1 MLAASFTPTRFP
13 AMKSLV
19 LALLLPLTVL
29 AENEIGFIERFALA
43 ADREKALG
51 ELVPGSEEYYFFHA
65 LHYQNVRDNAKLNQ
79 ILNQWRERVPDENE
93 ARRIIL
99 NREAILGYERDPQAT
114 LKYLIERLGIRHD
127 HQQEVRDQKPN
138 LPTQLDP
145 TKISREV
152 FLRDALNNN
161 RSLESLSQEALASL
175 IRDQV
180 PLSPDQRR
188 SVLSKLQ
195 RPDVPNLV
203 QAIIAD
209 LQADKSRTFGSLP
222 IHRAL
227 LPEQLDSLLQNFPLW
242 LGQQA
247 FVYTRLRKLAPSAD
261 VNLEY
266 DDAERAAWLDRVWA
280 FAQKLPPSQNTL
292 KARIIYLRLDHDRK
306 HGVYDRAQF
315 IEYLKLPR
323 QQDYINYTYIK
334 DVIPGELSDLNADLS
349 EPLLLSPPLSTDE
362 PLVREYFLHLFASEV
377 KPDSDPNDVLAQW
390 TTYIAEEWLTP
401 VLAEALITHRIGSP
415 EHWASLIT
423 PAEFQQLKDRVDIEF
438 PATNAPQFSP
448 GDDIQ
453 FDVTVKNTPKLIVK
467 IFELNTLN
475 FFQTQQRQLN
485 TDLNLDGLVANS
497 EQTHA
502 FEGGPFARTRQT
514 FKFPELKGKR
524 GAWIIEFI
532 GGGRSSR
539 ALIRTGQ
546 FHVLQQT
553 GPSGDL
559 ILVLD
564 EKHQPVNDA
573 VAWFEG
579 RKLVRNEKIGR
590 IVIPFTNQPGTKN
603 LVIGDAGGSF
613 ATLTS
618 FTHHAEDYRLD
629 AQFHIEREHLLARR
643 EATLAVRTAL
653 MIGEVHLAPEFL
665 TEPKLTITSTT
676 LDGISTTREVK
687 DLKLSA
693 GSNLTHTLTVPE
705 RLASLTVA
713 FSAKVDVVS
722 AGGTKKDL
730 TASHAWT
737 LNGIDKTEAVNDG
750 HLSTFDGQRVFELLG
765 KNGEP
770 IADQQV
776 IFTFKHQDFNRP
788 QVIPLRTDAQGR
800 VNLGKLTNIESVA
813 AKIPNGRQTLW
824 PLLDADATLSTT
836 IHAKDGETIRVP
848 IHDTGSLPSS
858 LLAQSHGTFTA
869 DLATLL
875 KSENSFL
882 TISGL
887 TPGDYSLK
895 IPDQPLITLKVTQG
909 ETLGGWVL
917 GKHRQL
923 ELKGNT
929 PLHILSIENGQ
940 EFITVKLANSSPFA
954 RVHFA
959 ASRFDPGSGIFGGL
973 GGFTRFGAASGTPA
987 RNPNLYSAGREIGDE
1002 YRYILERRYAKL
1014 FPGNMLTRPGL
1025 LLNPWEIRSTDLD
1038 ELAQLGG
1045 QSAAMTRGG
1054 AAGVANDADKMAA
1067 KKMKAQSGPQGG
1079 TNLDFLAA
1087 SSPVIYNLVPDKDG
1101 VVRIERKALG
1111 DRQHVQIYAEDLQN
1125 ASWRTLTLPE
1135 GPTKFADQRLARNL
1149 DPKTPFTQKKEIT
1162 VLETGK
1168 ALTLADILTS
1178 ELETYDTLGGIHSLF
1193 TTLSNDSH
1201 LAEFAWLLNWPKLK
1215 EDEKRAKYDEFAC
1228 HELNFFLF
1236 RKDKPFFDAVVKPYL
1251 ANKKDKTFM
1260 DEFLLGLDLAP
1271 YLEPWAYA
1279 RLNIVERI
1287 LLAQRINNEAPN
1299 AARHVRELWE
1309 MIPPNP
1315 EQQDY
1320 LFETA
1325 LRGRAM
1331 EKGDL
1336 DGFHINYGAA
1346 MNPAPPP
1353 PPGGA
1358 PMVPMPAAAAP
1369 ADPFASGGASP
1380 APMAP
1385 GSASLMQRMNSIII
1399 PNVDFQ
1405 HASLEEAVQFLRTKS
1420 GINIHIAPS
1429 EFNPSASISLNLK
1442 DVPLSEA
1449 LRYVTE
1455 LAQMKFKVES
1465 GTVIVVPLSE
1475 NASERRSL
1483 TAVELQRLPAMKNAA
1498 LDMPKEMAA
1507 LGLDREEALRKS
1519 GAGGWAV
1526 SGANTYTG
1534 GTTINAG
1541 TLLYFDAGSAKDSQQ
1556 QVRIFF
1562 RALGPTKEWAE
1573 NNYYKLRITDQTAD
1587 LVTVNAFWRD
1597 YASWVAAGSK
1607 AGFVS
1612 SNVAEASRNF
1622 TEMMLALAVLD
1633 LPFEAPKHS
1642 TKADNGKFTFTAGGP
1657 CIVYH
1662 KEIKPAVVE
1671 NNAQGQ
1677 LLVSQSFFRQSDR
1690 YRMEGNEKFEKYVTT
1705 EFLTGATYGA
1715 NIVVTNPTSSPVKA
1729 VVLLQIPQG
1738 ALPVLGSKATDSRQ
1752 IRLEPYTTQ
1761 TFEYHFYFPLV
1772 SAKAGTKF
1780 AHFPVNVATNNSTAG
1795 AKPFEFNVVPKL
1807 TEVDKASWDYVSQ
1820 YSSEA
1825 EVFTFLDQANLESLD
1840 LARVAWRCR
1849 QSVDFYQKLMAYMRT
1864 HHLEDET
1871 IDTYALLHNDAAML
1885 REWLKAR
1892 FGDACGPYFT
1902 SKLLTLDPIERRSY
1916 EQLEYSPLVN
1926 QRAHRVG
1933 SEWRIA
1939 NPAVLE
1945 QYTKLLGILAHK
1957 PQMDAMDNLSVAYF
1971 LFLQDRVEEALARFK
1986 SVDAAKLPTKIQ
1998 HDYFQCYAA
2007 FYEGDFAAARGLAAK
2022 YADHPVPR
2030 WKLLFADVSTQ
2041 LEEIEGKDTKAEKG
2055 DKPDREK
2062 QQADLAA
2069 TEPGF
2074 DFKVENK
2081 TIALTWKNLGEVTL
2095 NYYLMDPEF
2104 SFSSNPFVSQD
2115 AGRFSI
2121 IKPNKAATQTLPKDQ
2136 TKLDLALPAEF
2147 AKANVLVEVLGAGQR
2162 KTQAYHANTLKLT
2175 LSENYGRLE
2184 TRDTTTDKP
2193 LPKAYV
2199 KVYARLNNGTV
2210 RFFKDGYTDL
2220 RGRFDYASLNGPENA
2235 SPQPTPYEAAPAN
2248 GLDYQMLKPAEL
2260 SNVEKIA
2267 ILILSAT
2274 HGATVKEVS
2283 PPGR

>member
-1 MLAASFTPTRFP
+1 MLAASFTSTRFP

-43 ADREKALG
+43 ADRAKALG

-65 LHYQNVRDNAKLNQ
+65 LHYQNVRDNAKLIQ

-99 NREAILGYERDPQAT
+99 NREAILDYERDPQAT

-145 TKISREV
+145 TKISREI
-152 FLRDALNNN
+152 FLLDTLKHDGG
-161 RSLESLSQEALASL
+161 LETLSQDALASL

-180 PLSPDQRR
+180 QLSAYQRR
-188 SVLSKLQ
+188 SVLSKLE

-227 LPEQLDSLLQNFPLW
+227 LPEQLDSLLQTFPQW
-242 LGQQA
+242 LSQQA

-266 DDAERAAWLDRVWA
+266 DDAERAAWLDLVWA

-292 KARIIYLRLDHDRK
+292 KARILYLRLDHDRK
-306 HGVYDRAQF
+306 QGVYDRARF

-423 PAEFQQLKDRVDIEF
+423 PTEFQQLKDRVDIEF
-438 PATNAPQFSP
+438 PATNAQQFSP

-497 EQTHA
+497 EQTHV

-514 FKFPELKGKR
+514 FKFPELKDKR

-579 RKLVRNEKIGR
+579 RKLTRDEKIGR
-590 IVIPFTNQPGTKN
+590 IVIPFTSQPGSKN

-629 AQFHIEREHLLARR
+629 AQFHIEREQLLARR

-693 GSNLTHTLTVPE
+693 GSDLTHTLTVPE

-730 TASHAWT
+730 TASHTWT

-776 IFTFKHQDFNRP
+776 LFTFKHREFNRS

-800 VNLGKLTNIESVA
+800 VNLRKLTSIESVA

-824 PLLDADATLSTT
+824 PLLDAEDTLSTT
-836 IHAKDGETIRVP
+836 IYAKEGETIRVP
-848 IHDTGSLPSS
+848 IHDPGNLPAS
-858 LLAQSHGTFTA
+858 LLAQTSGTFTA
-869 DLATLL
+869 DLAALL
-875 KSENSFL
+875 KSENGFL

-887 TPGDYSLK
+887 KPGDYSLK

-909 ETLGGWVL
+909 DTLGGWAL

-929 PLHILSIENGQ
+929 PLHILSIENGH

-973 GGFTRFGAASGTPA
+973 AGFTRFGAASGTPA

-1038 ELAQLGG
+1038 ELAQAGG
-1045 QSAAMTRGG
+1045 EASSMTRGG
-1054 AAGVANDADKMAA
+1054 AAGVANNADKMSA

-1087 SSPVIYNLVPDKDG
+1087 SAPVIYNLVPDKDG

-1135 GPTKFADQRLARNL
+1135 APTKFADQRLARNL

-1168 ALTLADILTS
+1168 TLTLADILTS
-1178 ELETYDTLGGIHSLF
+1178 ELETYDTIGGIHSLF
-1193 TTLSNDSH
+1193 TTLSNDGH

-1215 EDEKRAKYDEFAC
+1215 EEEKRAKYGEFAC

-1236 RKDKPFFDAVVKPYL
+1236 RKDKPFFDAVAKPYL

-1260 DEFLLGLDLAP
+1260 DEYLLGLDLAP

-1287 LLAQRINNEAPN
+1287 LLAQRIKNEAPN

-1331 EKGDL
+1331 EFSDAAASGDL
-1336 DGFHINYGAA
+1336 EKAKKQAA
-1346 MNPAPPP
+1346 SAAPPP
-1353 PPGGA
+1353 PPMS
-1358 PMVPMPAAAAP
+1358 PKPEAAAAP
-1369 ADPFASGGASP
+1369 ADPFAAP
-1380 APMAP
+1380 APGMRS
-1385 GSASLMQRMNSIII
+1385 GYLG
-1399 PNVDFQ
+1399 
-1405 HASLEEAVQFLRTKS
+1405 KS
-1420 GINIHIAPS
+1420 
-1429 EFNPSASISLNLK
+1429 
-1442 DVPLSEA
+1442 SEA
-1449 LRYVTE
+1449 KPGNGRD
-1455 LAQMKFKVES
+1455 
-1465 GTVIVVPLSE
+1465 G
-1475 NASERRSL
+1475 RSL

-1507 LGLDREEALRKS
+1507 LGVEREEALRKS

-1541 TLLYFDAGSAKDSQQ
+1541 TLLYFDAGSARDSQQ

-1573 NNYYKLRITDQTAD
+1573 NNYYKLRITDQAAD

-1597 YASWVAAGSK
+1597 YAAWVAAGSK
-1607 AGFVS
+1607 GGFVS

-1642 TKADNGKFTFTAGGP
+1642 TKTDNGQFTFTAGGP
-1657 CIVYH
+1657 CILYH

-1690 YRMEGNEKFEKYVTT
+1690 YRMEGNEKFEKYVST

-1738 ALPVLGSKATDSRQ
+1738 ALPVLGSKTTDSRH

-1761 TFEYHFYFPLV
+1761 TFEYHFYFPLIP
-1772 SAKAGTKF
+1772 AKAGLKF
-1780 AHFPVNVATNNSTAG
+1780 AHFPVNVATITSTAG

-1820 YSSEA
+1820 YGSDA
-1825 EVFTFLDQANLESLD
+1825 EVFTLLEQNNLESLD
-1840 LARVAWRCR
+1840 MERIAWRCR
-1849 QSVDFYQKLMAYMRT
+1849 QSGDFFKKLIEFMRQ
-1864 HHLEDET
+1864 HHFYDAD
-1871 IDTYALLHNDAAML
+1871 IYSYAFLHNDPIAL
-1885 REWLKAR
+1885 REWLKLYG
-1892 FGDACGPYFT
+1892 FVDQCGPYFT

-1933 SEWRIA
+1933 GEWRIA

-1945 QYTKLLGILAHK
+1945 QYTNLLGILAHK
-1957 PQMDAMDNLSVAYF
+1957 PQLDAMDNFSVAYF

-2007 FYEGDFAAARGLAAK
+2007 FYEGDLAAARGLAAK

-2041 LEEIEGKDTKAEKG
+2041 LEEIEGKTAKTEKG

-2062 QQADLAA
+2062 QQAELAA

-2081 TIALTWKNLGEVTL
+2081 SIALTWKNLGEVTL

-2121 IKPNKAATQTLPKDQ
+2121 IKPNKTATQTLPKDQ

-2220 RGRFDYASLNGPENA
+2220 RGRFDYASLNGPENG

-2267 ILILSAT
+2267 ILILSDT
-2274 HGATVKEVS
+2274 HGATVKEVN

>member
-1 MLAASFTPTRFP
+1 
-13 AMKSLV
+13 MKSFA
-19 LALLLPLTVL
+19 LALLLPL
-29 AENEIGFIERFALA
+29 AAYADNEIGFIERFALA

-51 ELVPGSEEYYFFHA
+51 ELVPGSEEYYYFHA
-65 LHYQNVRDNAKLNQ
+65 LHYQNVRDSAKLNQ

-99 NREAILGYERDPQAT
+99 NREALLDYERDPQAT

-127 HQQEVRDQKPN
+127 HQQEVRDQKPDF
-138 LPTQLDP
+138 PTQLDP
-145 TKISREV
+145 AKIRREV
-152 FLRDALNNN
+152 FLHDALIND
-161 RSLESLSQEALASL
+161 RGLESLSQDALAAL
-175 IRDQV
+175 IRDQT

-227 LPEQLDSLLQNFPLW
+227 LPEQLDALLQTFPHW

-247 FVYTRLRKLAPSAD
+247 FVNTRLRKLAPGAD

-266 DDAERAAWLDRVWA
+266 DEAERAAWLDRVWA
-280 FAQKLPPSQNTL
+280 FAQKLPSSQNTL
-292 KARIIYLRLDHDRK
+292 KARILYLRLDHDRRV
-306 HGVYDRAQF
+306 GVYDRNRF
-315 IEYLKLPR
+315 IEYIKLPR
-323 QQDYINYTYIK
+323 QLGYINDTYIR
-334 DVIPGELSDLNADLS
+334 DVKPGELSNLNVDLS
-349 EPLLLSPPLSTDE
+349 EALLLSPPLGTDE
-362 PLVREYFLHLFASEV
+362 PLVRDYFLHFFATEV
-377 KPDSDPNDVLAQW
+377 KPDADPNDVLAPW

-401 VLAEALITHRIGSP
+401 VLAEALITNGIGSP
-415 EHWASLIT
+415 ERWASLLT
-423 PAEFQQLKDRVDIEF
+423 PTAFQQLKDRVDIEF
-438 PATNAPQFSP
+438 PATNAPQFTP

-502 FEGGPFARTRQT
+502 FEGGPFTRKRQT

-546 FHVLQQT
+546 FHTLQQT

-564 EKHQPVNDA
+564 EKNQPVNDA
-573 VAWFEG
+573 VVWFEG
-579 RKLVRNEKIGR
+579 RKLVRNEKFGR
-590 IVIPFTNQPGTKN
+590 IVAPFTNQPGTKN
-603 LVIGDAGGSF
+603 LIIGDSAGTF
-613 ATLTS
+613 ATLTTFS
-618 FTHHAEDYRLD
+618 HHDEEYFLE
-629 AQFHIEREHLLARR
+629 AQFHIEREQLISRR

-653 MIGEVHLAPEFL
+653 MMGEAHLSPELL

-676 LDGISTTREVK
+676 HDGISTTREVK

-693 GSNLTHTLTVPE
+693 GSDLTHTFAVPE
-705 RLASLTVA
+705 RLASITVA
-713 FSAKVDVVS
+713 FSAKVDVLS
-722 AGGTKKDL
+722 DGGTKKDL
-730 TASHAWT
+730 TANHTWT

-750 HLSTFDGQRVFELLG
+750 HLSTFDGQRIFELLG

-770 IADQQV
+770 IPDQQV
-776 IFTFKHQDFNRP
+776 LFTFKHREFNRS
-788 QVIPLRTDAQGR
+788 QVVPLRTDAQGR
-800 VNLGKLTNIESVA
+800 VNLGKLTEIESVA

-824 PLLDADATLSTT
+824 PLEDADDTLSTT
-836 IHAKDGETIRVP
+836 IHVKEGETIRVP
-848 IHDTGSLPSS
+848 LRDTGNRPAS
-858 LLAQSHGTFTA
+858 LLAQSSGTFTA
-869 DLATLL
+869 DLTALL
-875 KSENSFL
+875 KAENGFL
-882 TISGL
+882 IISGL
-887 TPGDYSLK
+887 KPGDFSLQ
-895 IPDQPLITLKVTQG
+895 IPDQPLITIKVAKG
-909 ETLGGWVL
+909 DALGGWVL

-929 PLHILSIENGQ
+929 PLHIISVENDK
-940 EFITVKLANSSPFA
+940 EFITVKLANSGPFA

-973 GGFTRFGAASGTPA
+973 GSFIRYGAASGTPA

-1038 ELAQLGG
+1038 ELAQAGG
-1045 QSAAMTRGG
+1045 RSAAMTRGG
-1054 AAGVANDADKMAA
+1054 APGFSANAA
-1067 KKMKAQSGPQGG
+1067 QQTANKPQPQSGPEGG

-1087 SSPVIYNLVPDKDG
+1087 SAPVIYNLVPDKDG
-1101 VVRIERKALG
+1101 IVRIERKALG
-1111 DRQHVQIYAEDLQN
+1111 DRQHVQIHAEDLQN
-1125 ASWRTLTLPE
+1125 ASWRTFTLPE
-1135 GPTKFADQRLARNL
+1135 VPTKFADQRLARNL
-1149 DPKTPFTQKKEIT
+1149 DPVKPFTQRKEIT

-1168 ALTLADILTS
+1168 TLTLADILTS
-1178 ELETYDTLGGIHSLF
+1178 QLETYDTLGGIHSLF
-1193 TTLSNDSH
+1193 TTVNQDGN

-1215 EDEKRAKYDEFAC
+1215 EDEKRAKYGEFAC
-1228 HELNFFLF
+1228 HELNFFLY
-1236 RKDKPFFDAVVKPYL
+1236 RKDKAFFDAVVKPYI
-1251 ANKKDKTFM
+1251 ANKKNKTFM

-1287 LLAQRINNEAPN
+1287 LLAQRIKNEAPN
-1299 AARHVRELWE
+1299 ASRHVRELWE

-1315 EQQDY
+1315 EEADR

-1331 EKGDL
+1331 EFDNKGAYGDL
-1336 DGFHINYGAA
+1336 EKAKNQAA
-1346 MNPAPPP
+1346 SAAPPP
-1353 PPGGA
+1353 PP
-1358 PMVPMPAAAAP
+1358 MSPMPAAAAAR
-1369 ADPFASGGASP
+1369 ADHFAMGGA
-1380 APMAP
+1380 
-1385 GSASLMQRMNSIII
+1385 
-1399 PNVDFQ
+1399 
-1405 HASLEEAVQFLRTKS
+1405 
-1420 GINIHIAPS
+1420 APS
-1429 EFNPSASISLNLK
+1429 PSNMAKNEIRN
-1442 DVPLSEA
+1442 
-1449 LRYVTE
+1449 
-1455 LAQMKFKVES
+1455 
-1465 GTVIVVPLSE
+1465 
-1475 NASERRSL
+1475 RSL
-1483 TAVELQRLPAMKNAA
+1483 SSVELQQLPALKDESGAA
-1498 LDMPKEMAA
+1498 KPKEMAE
-1507 LGLDREEALRKS
+1507 LGLEREEALRKS

-1534 GTTINAG
+1534 GVTINSG
-1541 TLLYFDAGSAKDSQQ
+1541 TLLYFGAGDAADARQ
-1556 QVRIFF
+1556 QVRSLF
-1562 RALGPTKEWAE
+1562 RALGPTQEWAE
-1573 NNYYKLRITDQTAD
+1573 NNYYKLRITEQNAD

-1597 YASWVAAGSK
+1597 YAAWVAAGSK
-1607 AGFVS
+1607 GGFVS
-1612 SNVAEASRNF
+1612 TNVAEAGSNF

-1642 TKADNGKFTFTAGGP
+1642 TKTNNSGFTFAAGGP

-1662 KEIKPAVVE
+1662 KEIKPAVTA
-1671 NNAQGQ
+1671 NNVQGQ

-1690 YRMEGNEKFEKYVTT
+1690 YRMEGNEKFEKYVAT

-1752 IRLEPYTTQ
+1752 VRLEPYTTQ

-1772 SAKAGTKF
+1772 PAKAGLKF
-1780 AHFPVNVATNNSTAG
+1780 AHFPVNVATSNSTAG

-1820 YSSEA
+1820 YGSEA
-1825 EVFTFLDQANLESLD
+1825 EIFAFLEQNNLAALNLD
-1840 LARVAWRCR
+1840 RVAWRCR
-1849 QSVDFYQKLMAYMRT
+1849 QSVDFYKKLIAFMRT
-1864 HHLEDET
+1864 HHIDDET
-1871 IDTYALLHNDAAML
+1871 IDTYALLHNDATTL
-1885 REWLKAR
+1885 REWLKNQ
-1892 FGDACGPYFT
+1892 FGDACGPYFA

-1957 PQMDAMDNLSVAYF
+1957 PQLDAMDNLSVAYF
-1971 LFLQDRVEEALARFK
+1971 LFLQDRVEEALTRFK
-1986 SVDAAKLPTKIQ
+1986 SIDATKLPTKIQ

-2007 FYEGDFAAARGLAAK
+2007 FYEGDLAAARGLAAK

-2030 WKLLFADVSTQ
+2030 WKLLFAGVTTQ
-2041 LEEIEGKDTKAEKG
+2041 IDEIEGKSAKAEKA

-2062 QQADLAA
+2062 QQSELAA
-2069 TEPGF
+2069 TESGF

-2081 TIALTWKNLGEVTL
+2081 VIALTWKNLEEVTL

-2121 IKPNKAATQTLPKDQ
+2121 IKPNKTATQTLPKNQ
-2136 TKLDLALPAEF
+2136 TTLDLALPAEF
-2147 AKANVLVEVLGAGQR
+2147 TKANVLVEVLGAGQR
-2162 KTQAYHANTLKLT
+2162 KTQAYQANTLKLT
-2175 LSENYGRLE
+2175 LTENYGRLE
-2184 TRDTTTDKP
+2184 TRDSTTDKP

-2220 RGRFDYASLNGPENA
+2220 RGRFDYASLNGPENTPPA
-2235 SPQPTPYEAAPAN
+2235 PTPYEAAPAN

-2260 SNVEKIA
+2260 HNVEKLA
-2267 ILILSAT
+2267 LLILSET
-2274 HGATVKEVS
+2274 HGATVKEVN

>member
-65 LHYQNVRDNAKLNQ
+65 LHYQNVRDNAKLDQ

-127 HQQEVRDQKPN
+127 HQQELRDQKPA
-138 LPTQLDP
+138 LPTQFDP
-145 TKISREV
+145 ARISREI
-152 FLRDALNNN
+152 FLRDTLKNDGG
-161 RSLESLSQEALASL
+161 LETLSQDALASL

-180 PLSPDQRR
+180 QLSQYQRR

-209 LQADKSRTFGSLP
+209 LQSDKSRTFGSLP

-227 LPEQLDSLLQNFPLW
+227 LPEQLDSLLQTFPQW
-242 LGQQA
+242 LSQQA
-247 FVYTRLRKLAPSAD
+247 FVYTRLRKLAPNAD

-266 DDAERAAWLDRVWA
+266 DDAERAAWLDRVWV

-292 KARIIYLRLDHDRK
+292 KARILYLRLDHDRK
-306 HGVYDRAQF
+306 HGVYDRTRF

-362 PLVREYFLHLFASEV
+362 RLVREYFLHLFASEV

-423 PAEFQQLKDRVDIEF
+423 PTEFQQLKDRVDIEF

-629 AQFHIEREHLLARR
+629 AQFHIEREQLLARR

-693 GSNLTHTLTVPE
+693 GSDLTHTLTVPE

-730 TASHAWT
+730 TASHTWT

-776 IFTFKHQDFNRP
+776 IFTFKHHDFNRP

-824 PLLDADATLSTT
+824 PLLDAEDTLSTT
-836 IHAKDGETIRVP
+836 IHAKEGETIRVP
-848 IHDTGSLPSS
+848 IHDTGSLPAS
-858 LLAQSHGTFTA
+858 LLAQTSGTFTA
-869 DLATLL
+869 DLAALL
-875 KSENSFL
+875 KSENGFL

-895 IPDQPLITLKVTQG
+895 IPDQPLITLKITQG

-929 PLHILSIENGQ
+929 PLNILSIENDKD
-940 EFITVKLANSSPFA
+940 FITVKLANSSPFA

-1014 FPGNMLTRPGL
+1014 FPGNMLTGPGL

-1045 QSAAMTRGG
+1045 QASSMTRGG
-1054 AAGVANDADKMAA
+1054 ATGTSSTAGMMPG
-1067 KKMKAQSGPQGG
+1067 KKLKAQAGPEGG

-1087 SSPVIYNLVPDKDG
+1087 SAPVIYNLVPDKDG

-1135 GPTKFADQRLARNL
+1135 APTKFTDQRLARNL
-1149 DPKTPFTQKKEIT
+1149 EPKTPFTQKKEIT

-1168 ALTLADILTS
+1168 SLTLADILTS

-1193 TTLSNDSH
+1193 TTLSGNEH
-1201 LAEFAWLLNWPKLK
+1201 LTEFAWLLNWPKLK
-1215 EDEKRAKYDEFAC
+1215 EDEKRTKYGEFAC
-1228 HELNFFLF
+1228 HELNFFLC

-1271 YLEPWAYA
+1271 YLEPWTYA

-1287 LLAQRINNEAPN
+1287 LLAQRIQNEAPN

-1331 EKGDL
+1331 EFLDSSAFKDL
-1336 DGFHINYGAA
+1336 EKAKKQA
-1346 MNPAPPP
+1346 ELAAPPP
-1353 PPGGA
+1353 PP
-1358 PMVPMPAAAAP
+1358 MSPMPAAAAAP
-1369 ADPFASGGASP
+1369 ADAFAAGGA
-1380 APMAP
+1380 
-1385 GSASLMQRMNSIII
+1385 
-1399 PNVDFQ
+1399 
-1405 HASLEEAVQFLRTKS
+1405 
-1420 GINIHIAPS
+1420 APS
-1429 EFNPSASISLNLK
+1429 NRA
-1442 DVPLSEA
+1442 
-1449 LRYVTE
+1449 RR
-1455 LAQMKFKVES
+1455 
-1465 GTVIVVPLSE
+1465 E
-1475 NASERRSL
+1475 NGNRSL
-1483 TAVELQRLPAMKNAA
+1483 TATELQQLPALKDASDA
-1498 LDMPKEMAA
+1498 SEMPKEMKE
-1507 LGLDREEALRKS
+1507 LGQERDDALRKS
-1519 GAGGWAV
+1519 GAGGFV
-1526 SGANTYTG
+1526 LSGANTYSGATS
-1534 GTTINAG
+1534 IYAG
-1541 TLLYFDAGSAKDSQQ
+1541 KLMYFGAGDAKEARQE
-1556 QVRIFF
+1556 VRILF

-1573 NNYYKLRITDQTAD
+1573 NNYDKLRISEQDAD
-1587 LVTVNAFWRD
+1587 LVSVNAFWRD
-1597 YASWVAAGSK
+1597 YAAWVASGSK
-1607 AGFVS
+1607 GGFVS
-1612 SNVAEASRNF
+1612 SNVAEASRSF

-1642 TKADNGKFTFTAGGP
+1642 TKADNGQFTFSAGGP
-1657 CIVYH
+1657 CILYH
-1662 KEIKPAVVE
+1662 KEIKPAALE

-1729 VVLLQIPQG
+1729 VALLQIPQG
-1738 ALPVLGSKATDSRQ
+1738 AVPVLGSKATDSRQ

-1772 SAKAGTKF
+1772 PAKAGLKF
-1780 AHFPVNVATNNSTAG
+1780 AHFPVNVTTGTSTAG
-1795 AKPFEFNVVPKL
+1795 AKPFEFNVVSKL

-1820 YSSEA
+1820 YGSESD
-1825 EVFTFLDQANLESLD
+1825 VFTFLDQNNLEAFNLS
-1840 LARVAWRCR
+1840 RVAWRCR
-1849 QSVDFYQKLMAYMRT
+1849 QSVNFYQKLIAFMRS
-1864 HHLEDET
+1864 HHVRDDA
-1871 IDTYALLHNDAAML
+1871 ISSYALLHNDAATL
-1885 REWLKAR
+1885 REWLKYHNE
-1892 FGDACGPYFT
+1892 FLCGPYLA
-1902 SKLLTLDPIERRSY
+1902 SSLLTLDPIERRSY
-1916 EQLEYSPLVN
+1916 EQLEYSPLIN

-1945 QYTKLLGILAHK
+1945 QFTNLLGILAHK
-1957 PQMDAMDNLSVAYF
+1957 PQLDAMDNLSVAFF
-1971 LFLQDRVEEALARFK
+1971 LFLQDRVEEALARLK

-2007 FYEGDFAAARGLAAK
+2007 FYEGDLAAARGLAAK

-2030 WKLLFADVSTQ
+2030 WKLLFADVAAQ
-2041 LEEIEGKDTKAEKG
+2041 LEEIEGKTAKTEKG

-2062 QQADLAA
+2062 QQAELAA

-2121 IKPNKAATQTLPKDQ
+2121 IKPNKTATQTLPQDQ
-2136 TKLDLALPAEF
+2136 TKIDLALPAEF

-2235 SPQPTPYEAAPAN
+2235 SPQPTPYEAPPAN
-2248 GLDYQMLKPAEL
+2248 GLGYQMLKPAEL

-2267 ILILSAT
+2267 ILILSDT
-2274 HGATVKEVS
+2274 HGATVKEVN

>member
-1 MLAASFTPTRFP
+1 
-13 AMKSLV
+13 MKSFV

-65 LHYQNVRDNAKLNQ
+65 LHYQNIRDNARLNL

-99 NREAILGYERDPQAT
+99 NREAILDYERDPQAT
-114 LKYLIERLGIRHD
+114 LKYLIERLHIRHD
-127 HQQEVRDQKPN
+127 HQRELRDQKPA
-138 LPTQLDP
+138 LPTQFDP
-145 TKISREV
+145 ARISREI
-152 FLRDALNNN
+152 FLLDTLKHDGGF
-161 RSLESLSQEALASL
+161 ESLPQETLASL
-175 IRDQV
+175 IRDQAQ
-180 PLSPDQRR
+180 LSLHQRR
-188 SVLSKLQ
+188 NVLSKLQ

-209 LQADKSRTFGSLP
+209 LQADKSRTFGALP
-222 IHRAL
+222 VHRAL
-227 LPEQLDSLLQNFPLW
+227 LPEQLDSLLQTFPQW
-242 LGQQA
+242 LSQQA
-247 FVYTRLRKLAPSAD
+247 FVYTRLRKMAPGAD

-292 KARIIYLRLDHDRK
+292 KSRILYLRLDHDRK
-306 HGVYDRAQF
+306 HGVYDRARF
-315 IEYLKLPR
+315 VEYLKLPR

-349 EPLLLSPPLSTDE
+349 EPLLISPPLTTDE

-502 FEGGPFARTRQT
+502 FDGGPFARTRQT

-546 FHVLQQT
+546 YHVLQQT

-564 EKHQPVNDA
+564 EKNQPVNDA

-579 RKLVRNEKIGR
+579 RKLVRSEKFGR

-603 LVIGDAGGSF
+603 LVIGDAAGTF
-613 ATLTS
+613 TTLTS

-629 AQFHIEREHLLARR
+629 AQFHIEREQLLARR
-643 EATLAVRTAL
+643 EATLAVRTDL
-653 MIGEVHLAPEFL
+653 MIGEAHLAPELL

-693 GSNLTHTLTVPE
+693 GSDLTHTLTVPE
-705 RLASLTVA
+705 RLATLTVT

-730 TASHAWT
+730 TASHTWT
-737 LNGIDKTEAVNDG
+737 LNGIDKTDAVSDG
-750 HLSTFDGQRVFELLG
+750 HLSTLEGQRVFELLG

-776 IFTFKHQDFNRP
+776 LFTFKHREFSRT
-788 QVIPLRTDAQGR
+788 QVIPLRTDDKGR
-800 VNLGKLTNIESVA
+800 VNLGKLTGIESVS

-824 PLLDADATLSTT
+824 PLLDAEDTLPTT
-836 IHAKDGETIRVP
+836 IHARQGDTIRVP
-848 IHDTGSLPSS
+848 IHDVGSLPAS
-858 LLAQSHGTFTA
+858 LLAQTSGTFTA
-869 DLATLL
+869 DLAALL
-875 KSENSFL
+875 KSEKGLL

-895 IPDQPLITLKVTQG
+895 IPDQPTITLKVAQG

-959 ASRFDPGSGIFGGL
+959 ASRFDPGSGIYGGL
-973 GGFTRFGAASGTPA
+973 GGFTRFGAASGTPS

-1002 YRYILERRYAKL
+1002 YRYILERRYARL

-1038 ELAQLGG
+1038 ELGQAGG
-1045 QSAAMTRGG
+1045 QASSMTRGG
-1054 AAGVANDADKMAA
+1054 TAGVAYDADKMAA

-1079 TNLDFLAA
+1079 TNLDFLGA
-1087 SSPVIYNLVPDKDG
+1087 SAPVIYNLVPDKDG

-1135 GPTKFADQRLARNL
+1135 APTKFADQRLARNL

-1162 VLETGK
+1162 VLESGK
-1168 ALTLADILTS
+1168 AITLADILTS

-1193 TTLSNDSH
+1193 TTLSNDGH

-1215 EDEKRAKYDEFAC
+1215 EDEKRSKYGEFVC
-1228 HELNFFLF
+1228 HELNFFLS

-1251 ANKKDKTFM
+1251 SNKKDKTFM
-1260 DEFLLGLDLAP
+1260 DEFLLGLDLTP

-1287 LLAQRINNEAPN
+1287 LLAQRIQNEAPN

-1315 EQQDY
+1315 EKQDY

-1325 LRGRAM
+1325 LRGRAL
-1331 EKGDL
+1331 EYSGGSPAAL
-1336 DGFHINYGAA
+1336 DSAPANPA
-1346 MNPAPPP
+1346 MTPQMSPAPPP
-1353 PPGGA
+1353 PPAMAADPFAA
-1358 PMVPMPAAAAP
+1358 PAAAPMPAADA
-1369 ADPFASGGASP
+1369 FASGGAAP

-1385 GSASLMQRMNSIII
+1385 GAANLMQKMNSIIL
-1399 PNVDFQ
+1399 PNVIFED
-1405 HASLEEAVQFLRTKS
+1405 ATLEEAVQFLRTKS
-1420 GINIHIAPS
+1420 GVNIHIAAMGIK
-1429 EFNPSASISLNLK
+1429 PSASISLNLK

-1455 LAQMKFKVES
+1455 LSQMKFKVES
-1465 GTVIVVPLSE
+1465 GAVVIVPLTE

-1483 TAVELQRLPAMKNAA
+1483 TAIELQQLPALENGAA
-1498 LDMPKEMAA
+1498 EKPKELAS
-1507 LGLDREEALRKS
+1507 LGRDREEALRKS

-1526 SGANTYTG
+1526 SGATTFTG
-1534 GTTINAG
+1534 GTTITAG
-1541 TLLYFDAGSAKDSQQ
+1541 KLLYFDAGSVKDSQQ
-1556 QVRIFF
+1556 EIRAYF
-1562 RALGPTKEWAE
+1562 RVLGPTKEWAE

-1597 YASWVAAGSK
+1597 YAAWVAGGSK
-1607 AGFVS
+1607 GGFVS
-1612 SNVAEASRNF
+1612 ANVAEASNNF
-1622 TEMMLALAVLD
+1622 TEMVLALAVLD
-1633 LPFEAPKHS
+1633 LPFEAPKHDR
-1642 TKADNGKFTFTAGGP
+1642 KADNGKFIFTAGGP
-1657 CIVYH
+1657 CILYH
-1662 KEIKPAVVE
+1662 KEIKPAAVE

-1772 SAKAGTKF
+1772 PAKAGLKF
-1780 AHFPVNVATNNSTAG
+1780 AHFPVNVATSTSTAG
-1795 AKPFEFNVVPKL
+1795 AKPFEFSVVPKL

-1820 YSSEA
+1820 HSSAA

-1849 QSVDFYQKLMAYMRT
+1849 ESVDFYQKLIAYMRT
-1864 HHLEDET
+1864 HHLDDET
-1871 IDTYALLHNDAAML
+1871 IDTYALLHNDAATL
-1885 REWLKAR
+1885 REWLKVH
-1892 FGDACGPYFT
+1892 FGDACGPYFA
-1902 SKLLTLDPIERRSY
+1902 SKLLTLDPVERRSY
-1916 EQLEYSPLVN
+1916 EQLEYSPLIN

-1933 SEWRIA
+1933 NEWRIA
-1939 NPAVLE
+1939 NPAALE
-1945 QYTKLLGILAHK
+1945 QYTRLLGILAHK
-1957 PQMDAMDNLSVAYF
+1957 PQLDAMDNLSVAYF

-1986 SVDAAKLPTKIQ
+1986 SIDAAKLPTKVQ

-2007 FYEGDFAAARGLAAK
+2007 FYEGDLAAARGLAAK

-2030 WKLLFADVSTQ
+2030 WKLLFADVSAQ
-2041 LEEIEGKDTKAEKG
+2041 INEIEDRDAKTEKG

-2062 QQADLAA
+2062 QQAELAS

-2074 DFKVENK
+2074 DFNVENK
-2081 TIALTWKNLGEVTL
+2081 SIALSWKNLGEVTL

-2121 IKPNKAATQTLPKDQ
+2121 IKPNKTATQVLPKNQ
-2136 TKLDLALPAEF
+2136 TTLDLALPAEF
-2147 AKANVLVEVLGAGQR
+2147 TKANVLVEVIGAGLR
-2162 KTQAYHANTLKLT
+2162 KTQVYHANTLKIA

-2184 TRDTTTDKP
+2184 TRDTTSDKP
-2193 LPKAYV
+2193 LPKTYV

-2235 SPQPTPYEAAPAN
+2235 SPQSTPYEAAPAN

-2267 ILILSAT
+2267 ILILSDT
-2274 HGATVKEVS
+2274 HGATVKEVN